1 MKVKTKLKRILALV
15 LAMSMVF
22 ALAACGSSSD
32 STEEETEEEATT
44 SEETE
49 EDTEDSEETEEAEE
63 TESEEEETE
72 DEDAEATETSSEEPV
87 YGGDVTCIALSN
99 GITAYFD
106 PSGMADSVTYALWL
120 EGLWSFD
127 VSSGYE
133 AYSDNV
139 PSSALK
145 GQIAESWEWDEDT
158 ATLTVTLRDDV
169 YFQTLDEEYDYY
181 GGRQLVADDVKWSYD
196 RLVGQGEFE
205 ETGAI
210 ETEAGWESLLSPLLE
225 ATTVIDDYT
234 VAFTLT
240 SGDEVTLSSFMTQFV
255 KIGGPEWDDLTEEQ
269 QSDYHYACGTG
280 PFKLELLEAGVQVV
294 LVKNENYYDTDPRY
308 PDEEYVLPYLDQI
321 NFVVISDSTNLV
333 TQFTSSQLDII
344 SGSTLSDSQEQM
356 IADSGVDYYTLTYTT
371 TSPSYLACRCDTEFF
386 DDVNVRIA
394 MQLAIDLDTIH
405 TDYLGMDGE
414 VQLSGLWNPYTTE
427 WSTVDEWDD
436 ELIAEY
442 DYDPE
447 RAIEL
452 LEEAG
457 YADGYEIDV
466 AIDTDMDT
474 DLWQLC
480 VEYWKAIGVTVNLD
494 MYQTYMEV
502 KTIGTDDT
510 LEESTGSTGAGA
522 VGSITAAQNQT
533 IDGGWAASLW
543 HGNEEYMSLMDDLI
557 AATTLDEQAEIA
569 REMDLIYA
577 EEHWTINLCGMQDT
591 TGFYASRIHLC
602 ENGTVSSGKTAAVMY
617 ATCWVDE

>member
-32 STEEETEEEATT
+32 STEEETEEETTT

-205 ETGAI
+205 DVGPLETD
-210 ETEAGWESLLSPLLE
+210 AGWDSNLSMLE
-225 ATTVIDDYT
+225 ATTVIDDQT

-240 SGDEVTLSSFMTQFV
+240 SGDEVTLESFMTQFV
-255 KIGGPEWDDLTEEQ
+255 KIGGPEWDDLTDEQ

-280 PFKLELLEAGVQVV
+280 PYILEELEAGVQVV
-294 LVKNENYYDTDPRY
+294 LVRNDNYYDTDPNY
-308 PDEEYVLPYLDQI
+308 PDNQLPYLDSI
-321 NFVVISDSTNLV
+321 TFVSISDTTNIV
-333 TQFTSSQLDII
+333 TQFTSGELDLIP
-344 SGSTLSDSQEQM
+344 SSTLSTSQEQM
-356 IADSGVDYYTLTYTT
+356 IADSGVDYYTLSFATDR
-371 TSPSYLACRCDTEFF
+371 PEYLAMRCDTEIF

-394 MQLAIDLDTIH
+394 MQLAIDLQTIH
-405 TDYLGMDGE
+405 TSYLGLEGD
-414 VQLSGLWNPYTTE
+414 VQLSALWNPLTTE
-427 WSTVDEWDD
+427 WSTVDEWDE
-436 ELIAEY
+436 ELLSEY

-457 YADGYEIDV
+457 YPDGFEIDV
-466 AIDTDMDT
+466 AIDSSMDT

-480 VEYWKAIGVTVNLD
+480 VEYWSEIGVTVNLD

-502 KTIGTDDT
+502 KTIATDDS

-522 VGSITAAQNQT
+522 VASLTAAQNQT
-533 IDGGWAASLW
+533 LDGGWASGLW
-543 HGNEEYMSLMDDLI
+543 HGNEEYTELMADM
-557 AATTLDEQAEIA
+557 ASATTLDEQTEIA
-569 REMDLIYA
+569 KELDMIYA
-577 EEHWTINLCGMQDT
+577 EEHWTVNLCGMQET
-591 TGFYASRIHLC
+591 VGFYASRIHLY
-602 ENGTVSSGKTAAVMY
+602 EDGYIGSGKICGSMF
-617 ATCWVDE
+617 ATMWVDQ